1 MLIAHQIIFTATF
14 ALHDRFKR
22 LVLHKICHFQPF
34 VKLKLSKNFSLGQP
48 FAKMPKMSHFSGLG
62 NGQLRCVCN
71 IVSGAKPL
79 SLTCLIRNFIPC
91 NFP

>member
-1 MLIAHQIIFTATF
+1 MSLSAIFVAVKSTFSSPFWRANLGDKNAH
-14 ALHDRFKR
+14 
-22 LVLHKICHFQPF
+22 
-34 VKLKLSKNFSLGQP
+34 VKLKLSKNFSLGHP